1 MSERIQTQLIRD
13 IPPQDIAES
22 EEKFYLFLTGR
33 LRTPSLYTDKHGHP
47 KLRKRYLPYSI
58 GIEEGVQWLYCMA
71 QALSKM
77 DLDLVLA
84 EQLMAS
90 FSQTAD
96 FMRNRVDVTTKNPKA
111 S

>member
-22 EEKFYLFLTGR
+22 EEKFYLFLTGW

-71 QALSKM
+71 QASSTLFRIKSVVWENDAINCSANTKSRSI
-77 DLDLVLA
+77 LD
-84 EQLMAS
+84 
-90 FSQTAD
+90 
-96 FMRNRVDVTTKNPKA
+96 KA
-111 S
+111 CAIQ